1 MCFIRTLLRII
12 SGNYKM
18 IDEKVYKT
26 DYESE
31 FTAFFKQISE
41 KAEPESKNVNS
52 ERTIYAELNHLR
64 DHADNPDSRNK
75 LWEDF

>member
-1 MCFIRTLLRII
+1 
-12 SGNYKM
+12 M
-18 IDEKVYKT
+18 IDKKVYKT

-31 FTAFFKQISE
+31 FTEFLNQISE
-41 KAEPESKNVNS
+41 KTEPESKNVNS
-52 ERTIYAELNHLR
+52 ERAIYAELNHLR